1 MSEPT
6 IQCPKCRAAIPLTE
20 SLAAPLIEAARRDM
34 ESRASARDA
43 ELSRR
48 ESLLREQLA
57 SVTRDREALDEQV
70 QARLSAERG
79 AIAQAE
85 QKKARAALSEQIE
98 REAQQR
104 RELEDVVRQKDARL
118 ADAAK
123 AEAEARRLQRELG
136 DRLRDAD
143 ATVEKRVAEL
153 IAPMREKERRDADD
167 QARQRLQEKDKLL
180 ADLQRQIEEL
190 KRKGEQGSQQLQG
203 EVQELEL
210 ESALRARFPRDT
222 IEPVP
227 KGEHGGD
234 AIHRVLG
241 ASGTLAGTILW
252 ESKNTKDWRPEWLVK
267 LREDARAAKA
277 DAAILVSRALPK
289 SVESFDLVEGVW
301 VVSVRAFLPVAM
313 AVRQQIL
320 EVASARRAGVGQQ
333 TKMEMVYQYMTGP
346 RFRQRVQAIVEGFTA
361 MTDDLEKER
370 RALTRQWEKRR
381 EQIDRVM
388 HATVGMHGDLEAIAG
403 AALPG
408 VDGIDVKLLDRDAP
422 LLAQNSAQNSAQNAG
437 TGDPLRP

>member
-20 SLAAPLIEAARRDM
+20 SLAAPLIEAARREL
-34 ESRASARDA
+34 ESKASARDA
-43 ELSRR
+43 ELSKR
-48 ESLLREQLA
+48 ESHLREQLA
-57 SVTRDREALDEQV
+57 SVSRDRESLDEQV
-70 QARLSAERG
+70 QARLAAERG

-85 QKKARAALSEQIE
+85 QRKARAALSEQIE

-118 ADAAK
+118 ADASK
-123 AEAEARRLQRELG
+123 AEAEARRLQRELA

-143 ATVEKRVAEL
+143 AAVEKRVAEM

-167 QARQRLQEKDKLL
+167 QARQRLLEKDKLL

-222 IEPVP
+222 IEPVA

-241 ASGTLAGTILW
+241 ASGALAGTILW
-252 ESKNTKDWRPEWLVK
+252 ESKNTKDWRQEWLVK

-277 DAAILVSRALPK
+277 DAAILVTRALPK
-289 SVESFDLVEGVW
+289 GVETFDLVDGVW
-301 VVSVRAFLPVAM
+301 VVSLRAFLPVAI
-313 AVRQQIL
+313 AVRQQVL
-320 EVASARRAGVGQQ
+320 EVASARQAGVGQQ

-361 MTDDLEKER
+361 MRDDLEKER

-388 HATVGMHGDLEAIAG
+388 LATVGMHGDLEAIAG

-408 VDGIDVKLLDRDAP
+408 VEGIDVKLLDREAP
-422 LLAQNSAQNSAQNAG
+422 RLNFSSGSNASPEPGQNARG
-437 TGDPLRP
+437 